1 MTAGTTPDRRRRIMI
16 KRPIPAGGHAHG
28 STRAAPLTGI
38 VVGSAISLVLWAL
51 MLAIVFAIR

>member
-1 MTAGTTPDRRRRIMI
+1 MI
-16 KRPIPAGGHAHG
+16 NRPVPAGGHTHS

-51 MLAIVFAIR
+51 MLAIVFAVR